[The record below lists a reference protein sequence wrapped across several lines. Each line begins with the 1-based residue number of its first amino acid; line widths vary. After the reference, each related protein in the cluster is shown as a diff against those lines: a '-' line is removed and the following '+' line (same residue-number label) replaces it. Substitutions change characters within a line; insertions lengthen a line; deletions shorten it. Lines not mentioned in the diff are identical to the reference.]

1 VSVANTIPFFFPQIT
16 HILLNPIFSSNV
28 LTMRLSHAIFACIF
42 LLFSC
47 KKEGSVNVT
56 VDTVKATLT
65 NDLSKTWS
73 LNKLYVNGTQTT
85 LTAGQ
90 ARYTKTFK
98 VDNTWLDSDGYLGTY
113 SLPNPQAI
121 TELVTNQPGGSQTI
135 TYKINTCTTTQ
146 LDVEYTQGTTVY
158 RLVFIL

>member
-1 VSVANTIPFFFPQIT
+1 MRCSW
-16 HILLNPIFSSNV
+16 LIFSCFI
-28 LTMRLSHAIFACIF
+28 LF
-42 LLFSC
+42 LSC
-47 KKEGSVNVT
+47 KKEGSVNAT

-121 TELVTNQPGGSQTI
+121 SEVTTNQLGGAQTI
-135 TYKINTCTTTQ
+135 VYKINSCTTTQ

>member
-1 VSVANTIPFFFPQIT
+1 
-16 HILLNPIFSSNV
+16 
-28 LTMRLSHAIFACIF
+28 MKKIF
-42 LLFSC
+42 LFIGLGLLFSSC
-47 KKEGSVNVT
+47 KKEGGENAT
-56 VDTVKATLT
+56 VDTVKAALT
-65 NDLSKTWS
+65 NNLSKTWT

-121 TELVTNQPGGSQTI
+121 SEVTTNQLGGAQTI
-135 TYKINTCTTTQ
+135 VYKINSCTTTQ